1 MTSGYDTGQCYNQT
15 YDNNFK
21 CIEGALKIPTLLFC
35 PQPLQHKLLSQ
46 PLLWSCSQVVEL
58 GWNTACFLLAKMWPK
73 MWLCLL
79 GGRGSFK
86 ENPSKGAMRTSSSP
100 VSVLGGLSAGR
111 VRFPLCFYF
120 PEFLVQVSIPGA
132 WLRWGTLGVG
142 CYSGMPPWGDEARF
156 SLRMSVSGSIL
167 QP

>member
-1 MTSGYDTGQCYNQT
+1 MTSGYDTGQCYHQT

-21 CIEGALKIPTLLFC
+21 CIEGALKSPTLLFC
-35 PQPLQHKLLSQ
+35 PQPLQCKLLSQ

-58 GWNTACFLLAKMWPK
+58 GWNTACFLLAKLWPK

-86 ENPSKGAMRTSSSP
+86 KILPKAP
-100 VSVLGGLSAGR
+100 CGLAAALFLSLVASLQA

-120 PEFLVQVSIPGA
+120 PELLVQVSIPGA
-132 WLRWGTLGVG
+132 WLGGARWVLAVTQECPHEV
-142 CYSGMPPWGDEARF
+142 MRP
-156 SLRMSVSGSIL
+156 GSH
-167 QP
+167 